1 MTETALGMAASPID
15 LAREPEFVLAGLR
28 ILPAERLVEKH
39 DYRRELQPR
48 VMQVLVALAASRPRV
63 VSRDELVERCWGGR
77 IVGDDAL
84 NRCILALRHLAREFD
99 PAPFTI
105 ETVPRIGH
113 RLIEAEVAPS
123 LTPDKPGLA
132 RLRIPLIA
140 TAVLVAVVAA
150 MVWWHFTS
158 QPREPAKI
166 AVLPFQSMSNSDSF
180 FAEGV
185 SEEILNQLADEPEFR
200 VAGRTSTARYR
211 NAADLRQV
219 GRVLGVDY
227 VLEGSVRTET
237 GRVRV
242 NASLVETND
251 GMRLWSQTYDRKLDD
266 ILAIQQAIGTS
277 VARALSR
284 RLSGG
289 ASQRASPSVSGEAYR
304 DYLSARGM
312 LRTRNPQLG
321 ENAVGL
327 LRQAVVADPDYAPAW
342 SSLAEA
348 IRLKAALDG
357 PERVIAILPEAQ
369 ADARRAIAL
378 SPDLA
383 EAHGVLGVLL
393 GYTSPEAQAHLRK
406 AAELAPHSAEAQ
418 LWLASAERV
427 AGNFQGEIA
436 AYRRAVAYDPH
447 WFRPTRD
454 LVIAVAEMGDRRA
467 AEELAAKSH
476 VDDSHLRLGVT
487 ARVAWLFGD
496 YVQAAKIWTAE
507 AKIDSLT
514 RAPATDA
521 LINARFTLDLPG
533 ASPPPPWP
541 AIAELRIPL
550 SRIWLPG
557 APSSQAWQQ
566 HNRNDDAAM
575 VYRGENL
582 VAAKLMLAAN
592 RASEL
597 VWAYDRPSGL
607 LGIRKGQPIG
617 PYDLHAVSLAALS
630 LTQVG
635 RRKEAKGL
643 LSQAQEQV
651 DAVFRRGQAPFTF
664 DVDAAAI
671 AAAAGHSDRA
681 IAALQRALRR
691 GWSHSA
697 PDDLT
702 HLSAEPAF
710 SALRGDRRFADI
722 AARFDAR
729 IVAERRKA
737 LALGL

>member
-1 MTETALGMAASPID
+1 MNETAVGTATSPID
-15 LAREPEFVLAGLR
+15 LAREPEFALAGLH
-28 ILPAERLVEKH
+28 ILPAERLVEQH
-39 DYRRELQPR
+39 GIRRELQPR

-63 VSRDELVERCWGGR
+63 VSRDELIERCWGGR

-84 NRCILALRHLAREFD
+84 NRCILALRHLARDFE
-99 PAPFTI
+99 PAPFMI

-113 RLIEAEVAPS
+113 RLIETGVAPPS
-123 LTPDKPGLA
+123 NSGKPKLSRSRA
-132 RLRIPLIA
+132 LLV
-140 TAVLVAVVAA
+140 TAALFVAVVAA
-150 MVWWHFTS
+150 MLLWHVY
-158 QPREPAKI
+158 QPREPAKVAI
-166 AVLPFQSMSNSDSF
+166 LPFQSISKNDSF

-185 SEEILNQLADEPEFR
+185 GEEILNQLAEEPEFL
-200 VAGRTSTARYR
+200 VASRTSTAQYR

-219 GRVLGVDY
+219 GRALGVDY

-242 NASLVETND
+242 NASLVQTSD

-266 ILAIQQAIGTS
+266 ILAIQQAIGSS
-277 VARALSR
+277 VAQALSR
-284 RLSGG
+284 RFSGDTSHG
-289 ASQRASPSVSGEAYR
+289 VPPAINGEAYR

-312 LRTRNPQLG
+312 LRTRIPLLG

-327 LRQAVVADPDYAPAW
+327 LRHAVVADPNYAPAW

-348 IRLKAALDG
+348 IRLKAALEG

-378 SPDLA
+378 APDLA

-393 GYTSPEAQAHLRK
+393 GFTSREAQAHLRR
-406 AAELAPHSAEAQ
+406 AAQLDPHSAEAQ

-427 AGNFQGEIA
+427 AGNFPGEIA
-436 AYRRAVAYDPH
+436 AYRRAVALDPH

-467 AEELAAKSH
+467 AEELAANSH

-487 ARVAWLFGD
+487 ARIAWLFGD
-496 YVQAAKIWTAE
+496 YVEAAKIWTAE

-557 APSSQAWQQ
+557 APSSEAWQQ

-575 VYRGENL
+575 VYHGENL

-597 VWAYDRPSGL
+597 IWAYDRPSGL
-607 LGIRKGQPIG
+607 LGIRKGQPIE
-617 PYDLHAVSLAALS
+617 PYDLHAVPLAALA
-630 LTQVG
+630 LDQVG
-635 RRKEAKGL
+635 RRGEAERM

-671 AAAAGHSDRA
+671 ASASGRRDHA

-710 SALRGDRRFADI
+710 AALGGDRRFTEI
-722 AARFDAR
+722 AANFDALIAR
-729 IVAERRKA
+729 ERRKA